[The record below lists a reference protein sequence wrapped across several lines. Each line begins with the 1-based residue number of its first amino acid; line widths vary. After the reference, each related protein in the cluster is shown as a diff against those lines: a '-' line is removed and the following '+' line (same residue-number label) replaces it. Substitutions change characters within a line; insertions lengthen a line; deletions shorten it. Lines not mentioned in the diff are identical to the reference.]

1 MGEVAA
7 THSGSVAR
15 RPEMAP
21 NLRPAVVLASAS
33 AVRASLLR
41 RAGVSFAVEAAA
53 VDEDEMK
60 RTLGAESADSD
71 HAAGVLAEFKALR
84 VSRRHPGALVIGAD
98 QILDCGGTWF
108 GKPGDLAAAR
118 RDLLALRG
126 REHTLATAACVVSDG
141 AVLWRHG
148 CRARLVMR
156 SFSAR
161 FLDSYLETAGEAVLA
176 SAGAYQLEDLGGQLF
191 SEVDGDYFSILGLP
205 LLPLLGFLRGHGV
218 VEE

>member
-1 MGEVAA
+1 MGEATA
-7 THSGSVAR
+7 THSGNVER
-15 RPEMAP
+15 RPESAP
-21 NLRPAVVLASAS
+21 NPRPEVVLASAS
-33 AVRASLLR
+33 TARASLLR
-41 RAGVSFAVEAAA
+41 RAGVSFAVETAA
-53 VDEDEMK
+53 VDEDEIK
-60 RTLGAESADSD
+60 RTVAAEGADAD
-71 HAAGVLAEFKALR
+71 HAAGVLAEIKASR
-84 VSRRHPGALVIGAD
+84 VSRRHPQALVIGAD
-98 QILDCGGTWF
+98 QILDCGGVWF
-108 GKPGDLAAAR
+108 DKPGDLAAAR
-118 RDLLALRG
+118 CDLLALRG

-156 SFSAR
+156 TFSAR

-191 SEVDGDYFSILGLP
+191 SKVDGDYFSILGLP